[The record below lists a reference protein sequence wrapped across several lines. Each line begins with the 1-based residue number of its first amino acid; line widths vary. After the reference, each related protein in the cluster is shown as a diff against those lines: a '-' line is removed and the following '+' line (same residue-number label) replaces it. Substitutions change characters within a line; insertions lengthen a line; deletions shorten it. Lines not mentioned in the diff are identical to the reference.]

1 MYRLA
6 PGLATVRTSLPAAC
20 SRVAFSLTELLV
32 VVAIITLLAA
42 ILFPALRGARAAAWG
57 AACSSNLRQTATA
70 CAAYAAERRVL
81 PNHPTISIYD
91 LMELPTDLSKCPA
104 NRESNAGHEAGGG
117 ADPAAGL
124 FDSYWYPATAFDFRD
139 RLRRPRWDLITRAYE
154 QNPRTPLIQ
163 DFLRFHGFRNVAGFD
178 GGVTQDHEPGMEIV
192 LINPGGGN

>member
-81 PNHPTISIYD
+81 PNHQI
-91 LMELPTDLSKCPA
+91 
-104 NRESNAGHEAGGG
+104 G
-117 ADPAAGL
+117 
-124 FDSYWYPATAFDFRD
+124 
-139 RLRRPRWDLITRAYE
+139 RA
-154 QNPRTPLIQ
+154 
-163 DFLRFHGFRNVAGFD
+163 HV
-178 GGVTQDHEPGMEIV
+178 
-192 LINPGGGN
+192 